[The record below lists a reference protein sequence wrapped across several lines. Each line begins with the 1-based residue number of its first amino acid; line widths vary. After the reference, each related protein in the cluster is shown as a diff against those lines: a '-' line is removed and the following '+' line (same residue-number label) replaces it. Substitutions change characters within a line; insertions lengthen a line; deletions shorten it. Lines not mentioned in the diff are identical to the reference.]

1 MRLSNLD
8 VYTSHNHKQQRRVST
23 DNCVRPAAMER
34 QPGRVMEAAA
44 AAAEEQQSREGRDL
58 PGPSREGRDP
68 PAGQQETSQ
77 GMEPELSE
85 LPSPPQQEADVDL
98 REAVPQRSSSA
109 PSLRSQ
115 EGALLPPLDSL
126 PPGGAALSRRSS
138 LVTVSSMSNYTQSSD
153 QMETSNEQTFSS
165 EDAFVGASSSQSP
178 MESGAELEG
187 LPASAAQSVALEKAG
202 TSGLERGIPPDEAS
216 SEEQEEPPRKKFAS
230 LAHFLQQ
237 GDGASTSSQQQEGEG
252 GHPLPD
258 GSRKRQF
265 DYPVRILV
273 LDTILHF
280 GSDELGLLHRAHA
293 EESLLQDAV
302 KKRLLQTGRPLLGRQ
317 LSTPESCCSPASEG
331 QEGTDD
337 DASWRDVSVQEESSG
352 DTRDVRGRL
361 KALKLASP
369 APQPSDAQADPAA
382 PGVGGGDDA
391 GPATSGPPQ
400 DDSMEDSSPA
410 IAEGH
415 SSQDVAPDLE
425 SYQEVSEIEEEEAPV
440 SPFSDQEA
448 ARAECVGVPS
458 GSGTAVSGTAFG
470 EMSPGR
476 GMPAEPPKEQQESS
490 EHPVWQEPGQGTSQ
504 GQEVGPAACTLEPPT
519 PLGEQ
524 QAGGRAGAALAEDS
538 DQRVPEVDVP
548 LGQDSPGA
556 ERNPAAKRKS
566 TDSPHEL
573 TPTKRGPD
581 NRVRPAAMEGQQS
594 RVMEAAAAAAEQQQP
609 REGRDLPGPS
619 REGTDPAAVTQEEA
633 QMVTEAGPAASATD
647 SDDTTTTPPS
657 SLIPPEERGTSSAG
671 RDMPELE
678 FTAVRGG

>member
-1 MRLSNLD
+1 
-8 VYTSHNHKQQRRVST
+8 
-23 DNCVRPAAMER
+23 MEG
-34 QPGRVMEAAA
+34 QPGRVMEAT
-44 AAAEEQQSREGRDL
+44 AAAEEQQSRDARDL

-68 PAGQQETSQ
+68 AAVTQETSQ
-77 GMEPELSE
+77 GMEPELAE
-85 LPSPPQQEADVDL
+85 LPSAPQQEADV
-98 REAVPQRSSSA
+98 AVPQRSSSA

-115 EGALLPPLDSL
+115 EGALLPPLDSP
-126 PPGGAALSRRSS
+126 PPGGAAAAAAAAAAGHQPQPGPRRSPPASDSNTESDDTNGLPYQLLSRRSS
-138 LVTVSSMSNYTQSSD
+138 LVTVSSLSQYTHSSD
-153 QMETSNEQTFSS
+153 QMETSNEQTCSS

-202 TSGLERGIPPDEAS
+202 TSGLERGISPDEAS
-216 SEEQEEPPRKKFAS
+216 PEEQEEPPRKKFAS

-258 GSRKRQF
+258 GSRK
-265 DYPVRILV
+265 
-273 LDTILHF
+273 
-280 GSDELGLLHRAHA
+280 RAHA

-369 APQPSDAQADPAA
+369 APPPSDAQPEPASPDIA
-382 PGVGGGDDA
+382 GGDA
-391 GPATSGPPQ
+391 GPASGPPQ
-400 DDSMEDSSPA
+400 DDSMDDSSPA
-410 IAEGH
+410 IAEGP
-415 SSQDVAPDLE
+415 SSQDMAPDLE

-458 GSGTAVSGTAFG
+458 GSGIAVSGTAFG

-504 GQEVGPAACTLEPPT
+504 GQEVAPAASTLEPPA

-524 QAGGRAGAALAEDS
+524 QAGGRGRAALAEGS

-548 LGQDSPGA
+548 PGQDSPGA
-556 ERNPAAKRKS
+556 ERKPATKRKS

-573 TPTKRGPD
+573 TPTKRG
-581 NRVRPAAMEGQQS
+581 RK
-594 RVMEAAAAAAEQQQP
+594 
-609 REGRDLPGPS
+609 
-619 REGTDPAAVTQEEA
+619 
-633 QMVTEAGPAASATD
+633 
-647 SDDTTTTPPS
+647 
-657 SLIPPEERGTSSAG
+657 
-671 RDMPELE
+671 
-678 FTAVRGG
+678 